1 MEMFLHHVQVSG
13 PVGCEDDMRAFY
25 VDVLGM
31 AEVVKPERLR
41 SRGGAWF
48 RAGTAEVH
56 VGIEDGFVPARK
68 AHPGIAVAD
77 VEELARLVGPPG
89 ARSRGTTTSR
99 DCAASTPPTPSATGW
114 SSSRRSRDRA
124 SLSGLR
130 GAARGLAGLAG
141 LQRS

>member
-13 PVGCEDDMRAFY
+13 PAGCEDDMRAFY

-31 AEVVKPERLR
+31 TEVVKPERLR

-77 VEELARLVGPPG
+77 VEALARLVG
-89 ARSRGTTTSR
+89 
-99 DCAASTPPTPSATGW
+99 AAGGQVTWDDNIP
-114 SSSRRSRDRA
+114 
-124 SLSGLR
+124 GLR
-130 GAARGLAGLAG
+130 RFHTADPVGNRLEF
-141 LQRS
+141 QQVQP